1 MPHQRY
7 GFHQSLYMRDTYES
21 FVLGRLFPLGFS
33 FSPESCSDVHSTYKG
48 GWAGGRPAQSIRM
61 GWPVGRSPTPYLWWA
76 KLRAEFATA
85 RLWSGNRASWRL
97 LHQDAP
103 FHARPAER
111 SRLRERS
118 FRREPTVHPCAS
130 STLCLSHE
138 RARPVLSL
146 GACRR
151 DHAQV
156 VALMGDRMA

>member
-85 RLWSGNRASWRL
+85 RLWSGR
-97 LHQDAP
+97 
-103 FHARPAER
+103 FAR
-111 SRLRERS
+111 
-118 FRREPTVHPCAS
+118 
-130 STLCLSHE
+130 
-138 RARPVLSL
+138 L
-146 GACRR
+146 GACSIKTRPSML
-151 DHAQV
+151 
-156 VALMGDRMA
+156 ALPSARACESAPFDANPPSTPAPPVLCVCLMSVRGPCYHLVRAGVITLKLWR